1 MFVKHFCFR
10 LFPAHLRGWHTQH
23 KLEAEENEEEQS
35 TVRLWDQEKGALM
48 SWANRRL
55 FKFSLCGNIQ
65 TNFIC

>member
-35 TVRLWDQEKGALM
+35 TVRL
-48 SWANRRL
+48 
-55 FKFSLCGNIQ
+55 
-65 TNFIC
+65 